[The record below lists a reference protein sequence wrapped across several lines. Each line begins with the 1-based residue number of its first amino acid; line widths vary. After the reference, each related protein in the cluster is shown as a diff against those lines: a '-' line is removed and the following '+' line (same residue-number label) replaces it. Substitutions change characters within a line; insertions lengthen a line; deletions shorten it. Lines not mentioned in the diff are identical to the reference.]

1 MFGLDWCNGSCNPL
15 DDPSG
20 NAYVQNKV
28 EDVNLDVFNL
38 IIKKQNIFH
47 VNVNVNLMVENEV

>member
-1 MFGLDWCNGSCNPL
+1 MFGLDWCNGSCSPL